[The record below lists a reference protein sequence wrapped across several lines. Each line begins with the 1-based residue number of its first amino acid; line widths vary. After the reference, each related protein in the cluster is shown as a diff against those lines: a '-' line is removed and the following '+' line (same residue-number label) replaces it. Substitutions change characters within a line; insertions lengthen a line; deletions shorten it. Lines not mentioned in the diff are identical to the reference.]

1 MSKVVNFSDLNIG
14 DTFEDDENDYYIKGS
29 HSPVSDYVNA
39 FNITNNSFCRFG
51 EFCPVKKVNLKIFI
65 TK

>member
-1 MSKVVNFSDLNIG
+1 MSNIINFSDLNIG
-14 DTFEDDENDYYIKGS
+14 ETFEDDENNYYIKGS

-39 FNITNNSFCRFG
+39 FNITENTFEIIEPFYQVRKANI
-51 EFCPVKKVNLKIFI
+51 KMII